1 MPPRALSGIGT
12 LRGRCSAGATIPLQ
26 RHTRKE
32 RRLEQ
37 ASYHSSLTFPLF
49 PRKLIQLQVTV
60 IGMAPSFE
68 NNVVEAVDSDGGSSV
83 SGKMESAPLPLRIR
97 FAPLFEQN
105 IVAKVLRTAREGLV
119 DNVSFIQKLGCSIAL
134 NFDV

>member
-1 MPPRALSGIGT
+1 
-12 LRGRCSAGATIPLQ
+12 
-26 RHTRKE
+26 
-32 RRLEQ
+32 
-37 ASYHSSLTFPLF
+37 
-49 PRKLIQLQVTV
+49 
-60 IGMAPSFE
+60 MAPSFE